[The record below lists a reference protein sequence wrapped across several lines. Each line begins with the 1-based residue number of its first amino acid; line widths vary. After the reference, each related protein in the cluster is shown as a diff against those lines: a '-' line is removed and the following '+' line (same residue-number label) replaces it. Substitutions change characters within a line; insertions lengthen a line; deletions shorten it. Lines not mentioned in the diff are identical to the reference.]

1 LTEHHTTPD
10 ATIVEARR
18 GEYLI
23 STDPARLD
31 VDAIHD
37 YLANHSYWAQGR
49 PREVVARS
57 IRHSLCLGIYRGAE
71 QVGFARVVTD
81 YATQANLVDV
91 FVLEP
96 HRGRGLGKW
105 LVETALAHPALETVP
120 RWRLNTSDA
129 HGLYSRYGFKP
140 ISEPENAMTRG

>member
-1 LTEHHTTPD
+1 VKEHRTTND
-10 ATIVEARR
+10 LAIIEARR
-18 GEYLI
+18 GEYVI

-57 IRHSLCLGIYRGAE
+57 IRHSLCLGVYRDAE

-105 LVETALAHPALETVP
+105 LVETALAHPALESVGK
-120 RWRLNTSDA
+120 WRLNTRDA
-129 HGLYSRYGFKP
+129 HGLYSRYGFEP
-140 ISEPENAMTRG
+140 ITEPENAMIRR